1 MIENRAH
8 DAGTVSEQDASPA
21 KKPYKSPVLVKL
33 GSLRD
38 MTMSNWGGG
47 RKDGQRRG
55 PRYTGRGGV
64 FGGLE
69 PLDR

>member
-1 MIENRAH
+1 MIENKAPEA
-8 DAGTVSEQDASPA
+8 DEASRTDTAPA

-38 MTMSNWGGG
+38 MTTSNWGGG
-47 RKDGQRRG
+47 RKDGQKKG

-64 FGGLE
+64 RGGLE